1 MRGADRGSLHALTN
15 LAGAETCDHI
25 IEHPVVLLH
34 RGELGGDFFHNCGLV
49 MPAVTATCALHGSS
63 NRALYRDP

>member
-1 MRGADRGSLHALTN
+1 MRGADRVSLHALTN

-34 RGELGGDFFHNCGLV
+34 RGELGGDYFSQLWAGDAC
-49 MPAVTATCALHGSS
+49 CYS
-63 NRALYRDP
+63 NLYARELQ

>member
-34 RGELGGDFFHNCGLV
+34 RGELGGDYFSQLWAGDACCYRN
-49 MPAVTATCALHGSS
+49 
-63 NRALYRDP
+63 LYARELQ